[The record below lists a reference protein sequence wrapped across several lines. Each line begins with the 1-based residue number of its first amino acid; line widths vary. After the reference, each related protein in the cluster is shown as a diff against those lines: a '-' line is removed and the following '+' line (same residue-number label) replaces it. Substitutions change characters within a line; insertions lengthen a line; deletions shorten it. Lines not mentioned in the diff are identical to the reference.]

1 MPLLNF
7 STLDFDQIKS
17 TLREV
22 LRTNT
27 DFTDYDFEGSNLS
40 SIIDLLAYNTYINS
54 YNANMVANEVF
65 IDSATL
71 RENVV
76 ALAKN
81 IGYTPK
87 SKKASRCVVDFF
99 VDLDE
104 LSTSPPSVTLK
115 AGPVAATSN
124 QFGGQ
129 SYVFNV
135 LEDTTVPVFDRRAIF
150 ENLEVIEGTKITQ
163 SYTYS
168 SQNPNQRFTLN
179 NPGIDTDTILVVVK
193 PSNTSTIKLKYDLTN
208 SLIDS
213 KVNDVI
219 NGSSTVFFLQEI
231 EDERYEVIFG
241 DGVFGRALEDGNVV
255 EISYLVCDGA
265 NANRISDFN
274 FSGRLVYLQDSVENT
289 VTSGISLISSQAPST
304 GGAAIESVA
313 SIKKY
318 APQVYGT
325 QDRAITAN
333 DYEVLIPNK
342 IYPEAESISV
352 FGGEELVPPRFGKV
366 FISIKPR
373 NGDFVSQGIK
383 ENIKRQLRKY
393 SVTGIVPEILDLKYL
408 YIVTD
413 SKVYYNSR
421 EITDVAAVSTT
432 IQNNIQAY
440 ADSSELNK
448 YGTRFKY
455 SKFLGIIDQSHQSIT
470 SNLTSIQMRRDV
482 RLATNQFAEYA
493 VDFGNH
499 MHVQSLSG
507 YNIKSSPFKVL
518 DISDDVYLFDEPND
532 TKTGVI
538 SLYSLQAPGSTTP
551 VVRRRNVGA
560 IDYMTG
566 RITLNPINITS
577 GKDKDG
583 LQIMEI
589 FAVPHSNDVIGLQD
603 LYLQLDSSNVQ
614 MIVDDISSGS
624 DPSGSTY
631 RSSSSYV
638 NVNNNPY

>member
-76 ALAKN
+76 ALARN

-87 SKKASRCVVDFF
+87 SRKASRCTVDFF

-179 NPGIDTDTILVVVK
+179 NPGIDTDTIMVVVK
-193 PSNTSTIKLKYDLTN
+193 PSDTSTIKLKYDLTN

-313 SIKKY
+313 SVKKY

-470 SNLTSIQMRRDV
+470 SNLTSIQMRRDL

-493 VDFGNH
+493 IDFGNH

-507 YNIKSSPFKVL
+507 YNIKSSPFRVL
-518 DISDDVYLFDEPND
+518 DITDDVYLFDEPND
-532 TKTGVI
+532 TKTGII

>member
-76 ALAKN
+76 ALARN

-87 SKKASRCVVDFF
+87 SRKASRCTVDFF

-135 LEDTTVPVFDRRAIF
+135 LEDTTVPVFDRRAVF

-507 YNIKSSPFKVL
+507 YNIKSSPFRVL
-518 DISDDVYLFDEPND
+518 DITDDVYLFDEPND

-603 LYLQLDSSNVQ
+603 LYLQLDTSNVQ

>member
-76 ALAKN
+76 ALARN

-87 SKKASRCVVDFF
+87 SRKASRCTVDFF

-313 SIKKY
+313 SVKKY

-470 SNLTSIQMRRDV
+470 SNLTSIQMRRDL

-493 VDFGNH
+493 IDFGNH

-507 YNIKSSPFKVL
+507 YNIKSSPFRVL
-518 DISDDVYLFDEPND
+518 DITDDVYLFDEPND
-532 TKTGVI
+532 TKTGII

>member
-17 TLREV
+17 SLREV

-193 PSNTSTIKLKYDLTN
+193 PSNTSTIRLKYDLTN

-289 VTSGISLISSQAPST
+289 VSSGISLISSQAPST

-507 YNIKSSPFKVL
+507 YNIKSSPFRVL
-518 DISDDVYLFDEPND
+518 DITDDVYLFDEPND
-532 TKTGVI
+532 TKTGII

>member
-87 SKKASRCVVDFF
+87 SKKASRCTVDFF

-507 YNIKSSPFKVL
+507 YNIKSSPFRVL
-518 DISDDVYLFDEPND
+518 DITDDVYLFDEPND

-603 LYLQLDSSNVQ
+603 LYLQLDSSSVQ

>member
-76 ALAKN
+76 ALARN

-87 SKKASRCVVDFF
+87 SKKASRCIVDFF

-507 YNIKSSPFKVL
+507 YNIKSSPFRVL
-518 DISDDVYLFDEPND
+518 DITDDVYLFDEPND

-603 LYLQLDSSNVQ
+603 LYLQLDSSSVQ

>member
-76 ALAKN
+76 ALARN

-87 SKKASRCVVDFF
+87 SRKASRCTVDFF

-289 VTSGISLISSQAPST
+289 ITGGISLISAQGPST
-304 GGAAIESVA
+304 GGSAIESVA

-383 ENIKRQLRKY
+383 ENIKRELRKY

-408 YIVTD
+408 YIITD

-421 EITDVAAVSTT
+421 KITDVAAVSSTV
-432 IQNNIQAY
+432 QNNIQAY

-455 SKFLGIIDQSHQSIT
+455 SKFLGIIDQSHESIT
-470 SNLTSIQMRRDV
+470 SNLTSVQMRRDLRV
-482 RLATNQFAEYA
+482 ATNQFAEYA
-493 VDFGNH
+493 IDFGNH
-499 MHVQSLSG
+499 MHVQSMNG

-518 DISDDVYLFDEPND
+518 DITDDVYLFDEPND
-532 TKTGVI
+532 TKTGTI
-538 SLYSLQAPGSTTP
+538 SLYSLQGPGSTTP

-560 IDYMTG
+560 INYMTG
-566 RITLNPINITS
+566 RITLNPINIVS

-583 LQIMEI
+583 IQIMEI

-603 LYLQLDSSNVQ
+603 LYLQLDTSNVQ
-614 MIVDDISSGS
+614 MIVDDISSGT

-638 NVNNNPY
+638 DVNNNPY

>member
-1 MPLLNF
+1 M
-7 STLDFDQIKS
+7 
-17 TLREV
+17 
-22 LRTNT
+22 
-27 DFTDYDFEGSNLS
+27 
-40 SIIDLLAYNTYINS
+40 
-54 YNANMVANEVF
+54 
-65 IDSATL
+65 
-71 RENVV
+71 
-76 ALAKN
+76 
-81 IGYTPK
+81 
-87 SKKASRCVVDFF
+87 
-99 VDLDE
+99 
-104 LSTSPPSVTLK
+104 
-115 AGPVAATSN
+115 
-124 QFGGQ
+124 
-129 SYVFNV
+129 
-135 LEDTTVPVFDRRAIF
+135 
-150 ENLEVIEGTKITQ
+150 
-163 SYTYS
+163 
-168 SQNPNQRFTLN
+168 
-179 NPGIDTDTILVVVK
+179 
-193 PSNTSTIKLKYDLTN
+193 
-208 SLIDS
+208 
-213 KVNDVI
+213 
-219 NGSSTVFFLQEI
+219 
-231 EDERYEVIFG
+231 
-241 DGVFGRALEDGNVV
+241 
-255 EISYLVCDGA
+255 
-265 NANRISDFN
+265 
-274 FSGRLVYLQDSVENT
+274 QDSLENAI
-289 VTSGISLISSQAPST
+289 TSGISLISSQAPST

-421 EITDVAAVSTT
+421 AITDVAAVSTT

-470 SNLTSIQMRRDV
+470 SNLTSIQMRRDL

-493 VDFGNH
+493 IDFGNH

-507 YNIKSSPFKVL
+507 YNIKSSPFRVL
-518 DISDDVYLFDEPND
+518 DITDDVYLFDEPND
-532 TKTGVI
+532 TKTGII

>member
-87 SKKASRCVVDFF
+87 SKKASRCTVDFF

-193 PSNTSTIKLKYDLTN
+193 PSNTSTIRLKYDLTN

-421 EITDVAAVSTT
+421 AITDVAAVSTT

-507 YNIKSSPFKVL
+507 YNIKSSPFRVL
-518 DISDDVYLFDEPND
+518 DITDDVYLFDEPND
-532 TKTGVI
+532 TKTGII

>member
-76 ALAKN
+76 ALARILDILQNQRKHL
-81 IGYTPK
+81 GVLLT
-87 SKKASRCVVDFF
+87 F

-115 AGPVAATSN
+115 AGPVVATSN

-135 LEDTTVPVFDRRAIF
+135 LEDTTVPVFDRRAVF

-255 EISYLVCDGA
+255 EISYLVCDGE

-289 VTSGISLISSQAPST
+289 VTSGISLFPLRH
-304 GGAAIESVA
+304 
-313 SIKKY
+313 
-318 APQVYGT
+318 PLQV
-325 QDRAITAN
+325 
-333 DYEVLIPNK
+333 VL
-342 IYPEAESISV
+342 
-352 FGGEELVPPRFGKV
+352 L
-366 FISIKPR
+366 
-373 NGDFVSQGIK
+373 
-383 ENIKRQLRKY
+383 LR
-393 SVTGIVPEILDLKYL
+393 
-408 YIVTD
+408 
-413 SKVYYNSR
+413 
-421 EITDVAAVSTT
+421 
-432 IQNNIQAY
+432 
-440 ADSSELNK
+440 
-448 YGTRFKY
+448 
-455 SKFLGIIDQSHQSIT
+455 
-470 SNLTSIQMRRDV
+470 
-482 RLATNQFAEYA
+482 
-493 VDFGNH
+493 
-499 MHVQSLSG
+499 
-507 YNIKSSPFKVL
+507 VL
-518 DISDDVYLFDEPND
+518 
-532 TKTGVI
+532 
-538 SLYSLQAPGSTTP
+538 
-551 VVRRRNVGA
+551 
-560 IDYMTG
+560 
-566 RITLNPINITS
+566 
-577 GKDKDG
+577 
-583 LQIMEI
+583 
-589 FAVPHSNDVIGLQD
+589 
-603 LYLQLDSSNVQ
+603 LQLKNMHPRYMELKIVQ
-614 MIVDDISSGS
+614 
-624 DPSGSTY
+624 
-631 RSSSSYV
+631 
-638 NVNNNPY
+638 

>member
-76 ALAKN
+76 ALARN

-87 SKKASRCVVDFF
+87 SRKASRCIVDFF

-507 YNIKSSPFKVL
+507 YNIKSSPFRVL
-518 DISDDVYLFDEPND
+518 DITDDVYLFDEPND

-603 LYLQLDSSNVQ
+603 LYLQLDSSSVQ

>member
-193 PSNTSTIKLKYDLTN
+193 PSNTSTIRLKYDLTN

-507 YNIKSSPFKVL
+507 YNIKSSPFRVL
-518 DISDDVYLFDEPND
+518 DITDDVYLFDEPND

-603 LYLQLDSSNVQ
+603 LYLQLDTSNVQ

>member
-1 MPLLNF
+1 MSLLNF

-87 SKKASRCVVDFF
+87 SRKASRCVVDFF

-421 EITDVAAVSTT
+421 AITDVAAVSTT

-603 LYLQLDSSNVQ
+603 LYLQLDTSNVQ

>member
-7 STLDFDQIKS
+7 STLDFDQIKN

-87 SKKASRCVVDFF
+87 SRKASRCTVDFF

-193 PSNTSTIKLKYDLTN
+193 PSNTSTIRLKYDLTN

-333 DYEVLIPNK
+333 DYEVLIPSK

-499 MHVQSLSG
+499 MHVQYMTG
-507 YNIKSSPFKVL
+507 FNIKSSPFKVL
-518 DISDDVYLFDEPND
+518 DITDDVYLFDEPND
-532 TKTGVI
+532 TKTGII

-603 LYLQLDSSNVQ
+603 LYLQLDSSSVQ

>member
-87 SKKASRCVVDFF
+87 SRKASRCVVDFF

-193 PSNTSTIKLKYDLTN
+193 PSNTSTIRLKYDLTN

-289 VTSGISLISSQAPST
+289 ITSGISLISSQEPST

-421 EITDVAAVSTT
+421 AITDVAAVSTT

-603 LYLQLDSSNVQ
+603 LYLQLDSSSVQ

>member
-1 MPLLNF
+1 MSLINF
-7 STLDFDQIKS
+7 NTLDFDQIKS

-40 SIIDLLAYNTYINS
+40 GIIDLLAYNTYINS

-87 SKKASRCVVDFF
+87 SRKASRCIIDFF
-99 VDLDE
+99 VDLDDVP
-104 LSTSPPSVTLK
+104 SSPPSVTLK
-115 AGPVAATSN
+115 AGPVAASTN
-124 QFGGQ
+124 QFGNQ

-135 LEDTTVPVFDRRAIF
+135 LEDTTVPVFDSRAVF
-150 ENLEVIEGTKITQ
+150 ENLEVIEGTKVTQ
-163 SYTYS
+163 SFTYS
-168 SQNPNQRFTLN
+168 SQNPLQRFVLS
-179 NPGIDTDTILVVVK
+179 NPGIDTDTILVQVK
-193 PSNTSTIKLKYDLTN
+193 PTDTSTIKVKYDLTN

-219 NGSSTVFFLQEI
+219 NGSSTIYFLQEV
-231 EDERYEVIFG
+231 EDERYEIIFG
-241 DGVFGRALEDGNVV
+241 DGIFGRALNDGNVIEV
-255 EISYLVCDGA
+255 SYLVCDGP
-265 NANRISDFN
+265 NANRVSQFN

-289 VTSGISLISSQAPST
+289 ITSGISLISTQTPST
-304 GGAAIESVA
+304 GGTAIESVA

-318 APQVYGT
+318 APQIYGT

-408 YIVTD
+408 YIMTD
-413 SKVYYNSR
+413 SKVYYNTR
-421 EITDVAAVSTT
+421 KITDVAAVTSTV
-432 IQNNIQAY
+432 QNNIQAY
-440 ADSSELNK
+440 ADSAELNK

-470 SNLTSIQMRRDV
+470 SNLTSIQMRRDL

-493 VDFGNH
+493 IDFGNH
-499 MHVQSLSG
+499 MHVQSMNG
-507 YNIKSSPFKVL
+507 YNIKSSPFRVL
-518 DISDDVYLFDEPND
+518 DITDDVYLFDEPND

-538 SLYSLQAPGSTTP
+538 SLYSLQGPGSTTP

-560 IDYMTG
+560 INYMTG
-566 RITLNPINITS
+566 RITLNPINIVS
-577 GKDKDG
+577 GKNKDDI
-583 LQIMEI
+583 QIMEI

-603 LYLQLDSSNVQ
+603 LYLQLDSSNVE
-614 MIVDDISSGS
+614 MIVDEISSGS

-638 NVNNNPY
+638 DINNNPY

>member
-1 MPLLNF
+1 MSLINF
-7 STLDFDQIKS
+7 NTLDFDQIKS

-40 SIIDLLAYNTYINS
+40 GIIDLLAYNTYINS

-87 SKKASRCVVDFF
+87 SRKASRCIIDFF
-99 VDLDE
+99 VDLDDVP
-104 LSTSPPSVTLK
+104 SSPPSVTLK
-115 AGPVAATSN
+115 AGPVAASTN
-124 QFGGQ
+124 QFGNQ

-135 LEDTTVPVFDRRAIF
+135 LEDTTVPVFDSRAVF
-150 ENLEVIEGTKITQ
+150 ENLEVIEGTKVTQ
-163 SYTYS
+163 SFTYS
-168 SQNPNQRFTLN
+168 SQNPLQRFVLS
-179 NPGIDTDTILVVVK
+179 NPGIDTDTILVQVK
-193 PSNTSTIKLKYDLTN
+193 PTDTSTIKVKYDLTN

-219 NGSSTVFFLQEI
+219 NGSSTIYFLQEV
-231 EDERYEVIFG
+231 EDERYEIIFG
-241 DGVFGRALEDGNVV
+241 DGIFGRALNDGNVIEV
-255 EISYLVCDGA
+255 SYLVCDGP
-265 NANRISDFN
+265 NANRVSQFN

-289 VTSGISLISSQAPST
+289 ITSGISLISTQTPST
-304 GGAAIESVA
+304 GGTAIESVA

-408 YIVTD
+408 YIMTD
-413 SKVYYNSR
+413 SKVYYNTR
-421 EITDVAAVSTT
+421 KITDVAAVTSTV
-432 IQNNIQAY
+432 QNNIQAY
-440 ADSSELNK
+440 ADSAELNK

-470 SNLTSIQMRRDV
+470 SNLTSIQMRRDL

-493 VDFGNH
+493 IDFGNH
-499 MHVQSLSG
+499 MHVQSMNG
-507 YNIKSSPFKVL
+507 YNIKSSPFRVL
-518 DISDDVYLFDEPND
+518 DITDDVYLFDEPND

-538 SLYSLQAPGSTTP
+538 SLYSLQGPGSTTP

-560 IDYMTG
+560 INYMTG
-566 RITLNPINITS
+566 RITLNPINIVS
-577 GKDKDG
+577 GKNKDDI
-583 LQIMEI
+583 QIMEI

-603 LYLQLDSSNVQ
+603 LYLQLDSSNVE
-614 MIVDDISSGS
+614 MIVDEISSGS

-638 NVNNNPY
+638 DINNNPY

>member
-87 SKKASRCVVDFF
+87 SRKASRCTVDFF

-104 LSTSPPSVTLK
+104 LSAAPPSVTLK

-193 PSNTSTIKLKYDLTN
+193 PSNTSTIRLKIDLTN

-289 VTSGISLISSQAPST
+289 VNSGISLISSQAPST

-313 SIKKY
+313 SVKKY

-333 DYEVLIPNK
+333 DYEVLIPSK

-507 YNIKSSPFKVL
+507 YNIKSSPFRVL
-518 DISDDVYLFDEPND
+518 DITDDVYLFDEPND
-532 TKTGVI
+532 TKTGII

>member
-76 ALAKN
+76 ALARN

-87 SKKASRCVVDFF
+87 SRKASRCVVDFF

-135 LEDTTVPVFDRRAIF
+135 LEDTTVSVFDRRAIF

-213 KVNDVI
+213 KINDVI

-265 NANRISDFN
+265 NSNRISDFN
-274 FSGRLVYLQDSVENT
+274 FSGRLVYLQDSIENT
-289 VTSGISLISSQAPST
+289 VTSGISLISSQTPST

-333 DYEVLIPNK
+333 DYEILIPNK

-408 YIVTD
+408 HIVTD

-421 EITDVAAVSTT
+421 AITDVAAVSTT

-470 SNLTSIQMRRDV
+470 SNLTSIQMRRDL

-493 VDFGNH
+493 IDFGNH
-499 MHVQSLSG
+499 MHVQSLNG
-507 YNIKSSPFKVL
+507 YNIKSSPFRVL
-518 DISDDVYLFDEPND
+518 DITDDVYLFDEPND
-532 TKTGVI
+532 TKTGII
-538 SLYSLQAPGSTTP
+538 SLYSLQASGSTTP
-551 VVRRRNVGA
+551 VVKRRNVGA

-614 MIVDDISSGS
+614 MIIDDISSGS

>member
-76 ALAKN
+76 ALARN

-87 SKKASRCVVDFF
+87 SRKASRCIVDFF

-352 FGGEELVPPRFGKV
+352 FGGEELIPPRFGKV
-366 FISIKPR
+366 FISIKPK

-421 EITDVAAVSTT
+421 AITDVAAVSTT

-470 SNLTSIQMRRDV
+470 SNLTSIQMRRDL

-493 VDFGNH
+493 IDFGNH

-507 YNIKSSPFKVL
+507 YNIKSSPFRVL
-518 DISDDVYLFDEPND
+518 DITDDVYLFDEPND

-614 MIVDDISSGS
+614 MIIDDISSGS

>member
-76 ALAKN
+76 ALARN

-87 SKKASRCVVDFF
+87 SRKASRCTVDFF

-470 SNLTSIQMRRDV
+470 SNLTSIQMRRDL

-493 VDFGNH
+493 IDFGNH

-507 YNIKSSPFKVL
+507 YNIKSSPFRVL
-518 DISDDVYLFDEPND
+518 DITDDVYLFDEPND
-532 TKTGVI
+532 TKTGII
-538 SLYSLQAPGSTTP
+538 SLYSLQAQGSTTP

>member
-76 ALAKN
+76 ALARN

-87 SKKASRCVVDFF
+87 SRKASRCTVDFF

-129 SYVFNV
+129 SYVFNI

-193 PSNTSTIKLKYDLTN
+193 PSNTSTIRLKYDLTN

-289 VTSGISLISSQAPST
+289 VSSGISLISSQAPST

-421 EITDVAAVSTT
+421 AITDVAAVSTT

-493 VDFGNH
+493 IDFGNH

-507 YNIKSSPFKVL
+507 YNIKSSPFRVL
-518 DISDDVYLFDEPND
+518 DITDDVYLFDEPND

-577 GKDKDG
+577 GKNKDG

-603 LYLQLDSSNVQ
+603 LYLQLDSSSVQ

>member
-87 SKKASRCVVDFF
+87 SRKASRCVVDFF

-179 NPGIDTDTILVVVK
+179 NPGIDTDTIMVVVK
-193 PSNTSTIKLKYDLTN
+193 PSDTSTIKLKYDLTN

-470 SNLTSIQMRRDV
+470 SNLTSIQMRRDL

-493 VDFGNH
+493 IDFGNH

-507 YNIKSSPFKVL
+507 YNIKSSPFRVL
-518 DISDDVYLFDEPND
+518 DITDDVYLFDEPND

-603 LYLQLDSSNVQ
+603 LYLQLDTSNVQ

>member
-87 SKKASRCVVDFF
+87 SRKASRAVVDFF
-99 VDLDE
+99 VDLDD
-104 LSTSPPSVTLK
+104 LSAAPPSVTLK
-115 AGPVAATSN
+115 AGPVAATTN
-124 QFGGQ
+124 QFGNQ
-129 SYVFNV
+129 SYVFNI

-193 PSNTSTIKLKYDLTN
+193 PSNTSTIRLKYDLTN

-289 VTSGISLISSQAPST
+289 VSSGISLISSQAPST

-493 VDFGNH
+493 IDFGNH

-507 YNIKSSPFKVL
+507 YNIKSSPFRVL
-518 DISDDVYLFDEPND
+518 DITDDVYLFDEPND

-603 LYLQLDSSNVQ
+603 LYLQLDSSSVQ

>member
-76 ALAKN
+76 ALARN

-87 SKKASRCVVDFF
+87 SRKASRCVVDFF

-135 LEDTTVPVFDRRAIF
+135 LEDTTVSVFDRRAIF

-241 DGVFGRALEDGNVV
+241 DGVFGRALEDGNLV

-265 NANRISDFN
+265 NSNRISDFN
-274 FSGRLVYLQDSVENT
+274 FSGRLVYLQDSIENT
-289 VTSGISLISSQAPST
+289 VTSGISLISSQTPST

-333 DYEVLIPNK
+333 DYEILIPNK

-408 YIVTD
+408 HIVTD

-421 EITDVAAVSTT
+421 AITDVAAVSTT

-470 SNLTSIQMRRDV
+470 SNLTSIQMRRDL

-493 VDFGNH
+493 IDFGNH
-499 MHVQSLSG
+499 MHVQSLNG
-507 YNIKSSPFKVL
+507 YNIKSSPFRVL
-518 DISDDVYLFDEPND
+518 DITDDVYLFDEPND
-532 TKTGVI
+532 TKTGII

-551 VVRRRNVGA
+551 VVKRRNVGA

-614 MIVDDISSGS
+614 MIIDDISSGS

>member
-76 ALAKN
+76 ALARN

-87 SKKASRCVVDFF
+87 SRKASRCTVDFF

-470 SNLTSIQMRRDV
+470 SNLTSIQMRRDL

-493 VDFGNH
+493 IDFGNH

-507 YNIKSSPFKVL
+507 YNIKSSPFRVL
-518 DISDDVYLFDEPND
+518 DITDDVYLFDEPND
-532 TKTGVI
+532 TKTGII

>member
-87 SKKASRCVVDFF
+87 SRKASRCVVDFF

-193 PSNTSTIKLKYDLTN
+193 PSNTSTIRLKYDLTN

-289 VTSGISLISSQAPST
+289 VSSGISLISSQAPST

-421 EITDVAAVSTT
+421 AITDVAAVSTT

-440 ADSSELNK
+440 ANSSELNK

-507 YNIKSSPFKVL
+507 YNIKSSPFRVL
-518 DISDDVYLFDEPND
+518 DITDDVYLFDEPND

-603 LYLQLDSSNVQ
+603 LYLQLDSSSVQ

>member
-76 ALAKN
+76 ALARN

-87 SKKASRCVVDFF
+87 SRKASRCVVDFF

-135 LEDTTVPVFDRRAIF
+135 LEDTTVSVFDRRAIF

-168 SQNPNQRFTLN
+168 SQNPNQRFILN

-213 KVNDVI
+213 KINDVI

-265 NANRISDFN
+265 NSNRISDFN
-274 FSGRLVYLQDSVENT
+274 FSGRLVYLQDSIENT
-289 VTSGISLISSQAPST
+289 VTSGISLISSQTPST

-333 DYEVLIPNK
+333 DYEILIPNK

-408 YIVTD
+408 HIVTD

-421 EITDVAAVSTT
+421 AITDVAAVSTT

-470 SNLTSIQMRRDV
+470 SNLTSIQMRRDL

-493 VDFGNH
+493 IDFGNH
-499 MHVQSLSG
+499 MHVQSLNG
-507 YNIKSSPFKVL
+507 YNIKSSPFRVL
-518 DISDDVYLFDEPND
+518 DITDDVYLFDEPND
-532 TKTGVI
+532 TKTGII

-551 VVRRRNVGA
+551 VVKRRNVGA

-614 MIVDDISSGS
+614 MIIDDISSGS

>member
-408 YIVTD
+408 YIMTD
-413 SKVYYNSR
+413 SKVYYNTR
-421 EITDVAAVSTT
+421 KITDVAAVTSTV
-432 IQNNIQAY
+432 QNNIQAY
-440 ADSSELNK
+440 ADSAELNK

-470 SNLTSIQMRRDV
+470 SNLTSIQMRRDL

-493 VDFGNH
+493 IDFGNH
-499 MHVQSLSG
+499 MHVQSMNG
-507 YNIKSSPFKVL
+507 YNIKSSPFRVL
-518 DISDDVYLFDEPND
+518 DITDDVYLFDEPND

-538 SLYSLQAPGSTTP
+538 SLYSLQGPGSTTP

-560 IDYMTG
+560 INYMTG
-566 RITLNPINITS
+566 RITLNPINIVS
-577 GKDKDG
+577 GKNKDDI
-583 LQIMEI
+583 QIMEI

-603 LYLQLDSSNVQ
+603 LYLQLDSSNVE
-614 MIVDDISSGS
+614 MIVDEISSGS

-638 NVNNNPY
+638 DINNNPY

>member
-1 MPLLNF
+1 
-7 STLDFDQIKS
+7 
-17 TLREV
+17 
-22 LRTNT
+22 
-27 DFTDYDFEGSNLS
+27 
-40 SIIDLLAYNTYINS
+40 
-54 YNANMVANEVF
+54 MVANEVF

-87 SKKASRCVVDFF
+87 SKKASRCTVDFF

-507 YNIKSSPFKVL
+507 YNIKSSPFRVL
-518 DISDDVYLFDEPND
+518 DITDDVYLFDEPND

>member
-87 SKKASRCVVDFF
+87 SRKASRCTVDFF

-104 LSTSPPSVTLK
+104 LSAEPPSVTLK

-193 PSNTSTIKLKYDLTN
+193 PSNTSTIRLKYDLTN

-274 FSGRLVYLQDSVENT
+274 FSGRLVYVQDSVENT

-421 EITDVAAVSTT
+421 AITDVAAVSTT

-470 SNLTSIQMRRDV
+470 SNLTSIQMRRDL

-493 VDFGNH
+493 IDFGNH

-507 YNIKSSPFKVL
+507 YNIKSSPFRVL
-518 DISDDVYLFDEPND
+518 DITDDVYLFDEPND

-560 IDYMTG
+560 INYMTG

-603 LYLQLDSSNVQ
+603 LYLQLDSSSVQ

>member
-87 SKKASRCVVDFF
+87 SKKASRCIVDFF

-421 EITDVAAVSTT
+421 AITDVAAVSTT

-470 SNLTSIQMRRDV
+470 SNLTSIQMRRDL

-493 VDFGNH
+493 IDFGNH

-507 YNIKSSPFKVL
+507 YNIKSSPFRVL
-518 DISDDVYLFDEPND
+518 DITDDVYLFDEPND
-532 TKTGVI
+532 TKTGII